1 MDAIK
6 ELTAR
11 EVLDSRGNPTVE
23 VEVRLADGTVAS
35 ATVPSGASTGQ
46 HEALELRDRDAKR
59 FGGEGVRLAVAHVTE
74 RILPELSGISA
85 HNQREID
92 ERMLALDG
100 TPDKSAL
107 GANAMLAVSMALAR
121 AAAAQAG
128 LPLFRYLGGAE
139 AHLLPVPQFNIING
153 GMHADNRLDI
163 QEFMVIP
170 AGLPSFADALR
181 AGAEIY
187 HALKDI
193 LKHHRLSTCV
203 GDEGGFAL
211 DLTSSREALGLMVQ
225 AIEAA
230 GYAPGEQVWLGCDV
244 AASSFLSDGSYRL
257 AGEDLTLDT
266 EGLTDYYAELMAE
279 FPLVSIEDPF
289 AEEDWEGFAA
299 FTKAF
304 GGRVQV
310 VGDDLYVT
318 NRQRI
323 AQGIDRRATNA
334 VLIKLNQ
341 IGTVTE
347 TLGAVEMT
355 RQQGWNAVVS
365 HRSGETEDT
374 FIAHLAVATGAGQ
387 IKAGAPCRGERVA
400 KYNELLRIE
409 ESLGESA
416 RFAGREVFARFLG

>member
-92 ERMLALDG
+92 ERMLELDG

>member
-1 MDAIK
+1 
-6 ELTAR
+6 
-11 EVLDSRGNPTVE
+11 
-23 VEVRLADGTVAS
+23 
-35 ATVPSGASTGQ
+35 
-46 HEALELRDRDAKR
+46 
-59 FGGEGVRLAVAHVTE
+59 
-74 RILPELSGISA
+74 
-85 HNQREID
+85 
-92 ERMLALDG
+92 
-100 TPDKSAL
+100 
-107 GANAMLAVSMALAR
+107 
-121 AAAAQAG
+121 
-128 LPLFRYLGGAE
+128 
-139 AHLLPVPQFNIING
+139 
-153 GMHADNRLDI
+153 MHADNRLDI

>member
-1 MDAIK
+1 
-6 ELTAR
+6 
-11 EVLDSRGNPTVE
+11 VE

-289 AEEDWEGFAA
+289 AEEDWEGFAV